1 MYLSMYFPLVLL
13 FLSSA
18 PVASFGF
25 NDSSVTAFLE
35 SCGINPSGVSTY
47 TKRAGGTALAC
58 AVFRLSRDDETV
70 TAMNNSIYTTER
82 EAHW

>member
-1 MYLSMYFPLVLL
+1 MHLSMYLPLVLL
-13 FLSSA
+13 VFTSA

-25 NDSSVTAFLE
+25 NDSSVNAFLE
-35 SCGINPSGVSTY
+35 SCNMNPPRVSTY

-58 AVFRLSRDDETV
+58 AVFHLARGDETV
-70 TAMNNSIYTTER
+70 TAVNSSSYNMER